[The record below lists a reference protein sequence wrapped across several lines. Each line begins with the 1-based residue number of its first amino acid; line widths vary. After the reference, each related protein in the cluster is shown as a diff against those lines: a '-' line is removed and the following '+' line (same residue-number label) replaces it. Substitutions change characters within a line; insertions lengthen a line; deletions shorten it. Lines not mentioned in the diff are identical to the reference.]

1 MNNKVNNKIIKPVKK
16 KNGTYKSL
24 LSVMKKKGAW
34 HFDAQKKSHDA
45 YYLGNT
51 NFSKKT
57 VSFVKNTLKKIPYED
72 ATQIWKQDI
81 KEYTKNLQAWNK
93 MDGIQLGYIKEN
105 TLIKQKMYKSY
116 SDMPKWGKELVKK
129 TKLKNTTLSFLVQPV
144 GSINPWHFDAHT
156 AFTEAYGHNKNQKDK
171 VYRFLFFLEDWHWGH
186 FSQIG
191 NNVVTNW
198 KSGDTYTWDFQMYHL
213 ACNAGIK
220 DRYTVQITGIFDQ
233 KITAKTKKFI
243 K

>member
-1 MNNKVNNKIIKPVKK
+1 MKNKGKHKIITPIKK
-16 KNGTYKSL
+16 KNVTYKSL

-34 HFDAQKKSHDA
+34 HFDPQKKSHDA

-51 NFSKKT
+51 NFSKNT
-57 VSFVKNTLKKIPYED
+57 INFVKNTLKKIPYED

-81 KEYTKNLQAWNK
+81 KEYRKNLQAWNK
-93 MDGIQLGYIKEN
+93 MDGIQLGYTKET
-105 TLIKQKMYKSY
+105 TLIKQKMYRSY
-116 SDMPKWGKELVKK
+116 SAMPMWGKELVKK
-129 TKLKNTTLSFLVQPV
+129 TKLKNTTLSLLVQPV
-144 GSINPWHFDAHT
+144 GSVNPWHFDSHT
-156 AFTEAYGHNKNQKDK
+156 AFTETYGHNKNQKNK

-220 DRYTVQITGIFDQ
+220 DRYTIQITGMFDQ

-243 K
+243 R